1 MANLFLLSRKAF
13 VMCSC
18 FRAPIKTFFLTP
30 VKWLR
35 PALVSIPPNAK
46 KPYNKHLISLVFS
59 VRTVNYGSSFFSI
72 DLWPKTRL
80 IRGIDSNLSNTFPAV
95 PRGAWHLSSESDIS
109 LIQEI
114 ASPHLHCGQILH
126 PISYHPCEWQEI
138 FRCELGWGFL
148 FSCVVAVWMSSAFP

>member
-1 MANLFLLSRKAF
+1 MANFVVTFSESLCYVLLFSCANKNFLFDACQKETRLSNDCVLHLFPFPQTRRSHIINILLA
-13 VMCSC
+13 
-18 FRAPIKTFFLTP
+18 
-30 VKWLR
+30 
-35 PALVSIPPNAK
+35 
-46 KPYNKHLISLVFS
+46 
-59 VRTVNYGSSFFSI
+59 SFFSI

-80 IRGIDSNLSNTFPAV
+80 IRGIYSNLSNTFPAV